1 LIKDP
6 DLALCFLNVH
16 LGMEDAKLVSVENR
30 IVQHLLSVLCP
41 EDVLIQSQLIWNLQI
56 LLWIAYMA
64 AKQTLNVPGI
74 LMTQQ

>member
-1 LIKDP
+1 
-6 DLALCFLNVH
+6 
-16 LGMEDAKLVSVENR
+16 MEDAKLVSAENK

-41 EDVLIQSQLIWNLQI
+41 EDVLTQSQLIWNLQI

-64 AKQTLNVPGI
+64 AKQTMNAPGI